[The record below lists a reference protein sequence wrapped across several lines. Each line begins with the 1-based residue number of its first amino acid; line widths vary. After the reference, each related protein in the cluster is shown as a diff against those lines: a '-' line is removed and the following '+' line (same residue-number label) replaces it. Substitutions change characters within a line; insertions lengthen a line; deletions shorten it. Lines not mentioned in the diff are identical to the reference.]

1 MGTNARSFIAAKF
14 NSDGVD
20 FTPIKRDFTRLSHT
34 MQERIE
40 LYLNYIGK
48 EYCSCNRKKIR
59 LDDWVDTVRFTPSE
73 PVCEPV

>member
-20 FTPIKRDFTRLSHT
+20 FTPTKRDFPRLESSHT

-48 EYCSCNRKKIR
+48 EYCSCNRKKTAAGR
-59 LDDWVDTVRFTPSE
+59 LG
-73 PVCEPV
+73 